1 MKFSSIIGQKS
12 FIQHLIRSVRE
23 NHISNTQ
30 LFTGPEG
37 SGILPLAIAYA
48 QYIMCE
54 NKGEEDSCGVCPACL
69 KNEKLVHP
77 DLHFVFPVIKSSDS
91 DSAISD
97 EYLKEWREAVLSN
110 PYLNLNKWVEK
121 IASENKQAGI
131 FEAESYRILEKL
143 SFKSFESDYK
153 IMIIWMAEKMNIHC
167 ANKLLKILEEPP
179 SKTIFIL
186 VSENSDMLL
195 PTVLSRCQ
203 SLRIPPIDNNEIRD
217 FLKTRNIPEERI
229 NDIIKIS
236 SGNFNKVLQLIEMQE
251 EDKQWLDFFI
261 QLMRIAFKKDVF
273 SIIEWSNE
281 MASLG
286 REKQKRFLFYALK
299 MIRNNFALNLA
310 GKDVIYLNK
319 EESDFSI
326 NFLSLC

>member
-1 MKFSSIIGQKS
+1 
-12 FIQHLIRSVRE
+12 
-23 NHISNTQ
+23 
-30 LFTGPEG
+30 
-37 SGILPLAIAYA
+37 
-48 QYIMCE
+48 
-54 NKGEEDSCGVCPACL
+54 
-69 KNEKLVHP
+69 
-77 DLHFVFPVIKSSDS
+77 
-91 DSAISD
+91 
-97 EYLKEWREAVLSN
+97 
-110 PYLNLNKWVEK
+110 LNLNKWVEK

-326 NFLSLC
+326 NFSPYVNEKNIYKIAEEFDTACYQIERNGNAKIIFLDVALQISNVIRRK